1 MRNNV
6 PTILIVED
14 DERIRNLMRTVLTG
28 AGYATLETGKA
39 ATAVSM
45 LASHSPDLM
54 LLDLGLPD
62 RDGQE
67 LLSDIRTWS
76 SVPVVVV
83 SARGQE
89 KDKVRALDG
98 GADDY
103 ITKPFGAEELLARI
117 RAALRHG
124 QRMAEGEK
132 SVYNIGGL
140 QVDTEKR
147 IVRVDG
153 REVHLTQ
160 IEYKIVTLL
169 CRNAGKVLTHDSMI
183 REVWGAVF
191 QLRYAASARQHG
203 QHPPQD
209 RERPRHAGVY
219 THGDRRGLPHGR
231 GIGRKTGSRERLRE
245 RTRPFPAL
253 GISGCPPERGALARG
268 HFCLATFAGPGGR
281 ARHMRRS
288 GALAGR
294 KKRPRG
300 ARERLSRL
308 VRSYGRSKQGPPRPG
323 LTAGGALA
331 PLRPPPFPHP
341 SQRAGPRRASP
352 SAAPA
357 GTGRQRRRWP
367 AGGRRTSGG
376 CRNGSA

>member
-39 ATAVSM
+39 ATAVVHAG
-45 LASHSPDLM
+45 LAQSGSDAAGSGPARPRRSGTAQRYTHMVQRAGGGRLRPAARKRTRCAP
-54 LLDLGLPD
+54 LDD
-62 RDGQE
+62 
-67 LLSDIRTWS
+67 
-76 SVPVVVV
+76 
-83 SARGQE
+83 
-89 KDKVRALDG
+89 

-183 REVWGAVF
+183 REVWGPF
-191 QLRYAASARQHG
+191 SQLRYAASARQHG

-231 GIGRKTGSRERLRE
+231 GL
-245 RTRPFPAL
+245 
-253 GISGCPPERGALARG
+253 
-268 HFCLATFAGPGGR
+268 
-281 ARHMRRS
+281 M
-288 GALAGR
+288 
-294 KKRPRG
+294 
-300 ARERLSRL
+300 
-308 VRSYGRSKQGPPRPG
+308 PPRKIQ
-323 LTAGGALA
+323 AA
-331 PLRPPPFPHP
+331 
-341 SQRAGPRRASP
+341 RRAVF
-352 SAAPA
+352 APA
-357 GTGRQRRRWP
+357 GGLCF
-367 AGGRRTSGG
+367 SL
-376 CRNGSA
+376 CHSASPGT